1 MRFLIVALSI
11 YFCAVL
17 IDASGHQAFAQGYD
31 VQDLLNARKEALAKR
46 KQGSAA
52 VSDRA
57 CDGYEKGVEAILT
70 ANANVSNLENLRLSY
85 ARCPYYD
92 PYGDLTL
99 TKLVE
104 LSKEIEGDDTSRS
117 IKALREYK
125 AIIKRHLANLDVV
138 LMALSNSRKD
148 SKYGEPSR
156 LQKIKQALTK
166 SIINEYKDGTRPD
179 KAITI
184 VTMAEQGY
192 ILGQQ
197 KAKKIDNELVESA
210 GSFINIY
217 DLASEAD
224 GRKYT
229 LFFDVTLPILAS
241 RNKLAETTKSREIEM
256 PKK

>member
-1 MRFLIVALSI
+1 MRFLFLAFSFYLSALVMYLPSQP
-11 YFCAVL
+11 AL
-17 IDASGHQAFAQGYD
+17 AQGYD
-31 VQDLLNARKEALAKR
+31 MQDLIKARKEALAKR
-46 KQGSAA
+46 KQSSVA

-57 CDGYEKGVEAILT
+57 CEGYEKGVDGILT
-70 ANANVSNLENLRLSY
+70 SNADLNNLENLRLSY

-92 PYGDLTL
+92 PYGDATL
-99 TKLVE
+99 SKLVD
-104 LSKEIEGDDTSRS
+104 LSKQIEGDDTNRS

-125 AIIKRHLANLDVV
+125 AIIKKHLANLDII

-148 SKYGEPSR
+148 SKYGDPSG

-166 SIINEYKDGTRPD
+166 SITNEYKDGTSPE

-192 ILGQQ
+192 VLGQQ
-197 KAKKIDNELVESA
+197 KAKKIDNELVESE

-217 DLASEAD
+217 DLASEKD

-241 RNKLAETTKSREIEM
+241 RNKQAETVKRQQIEM